1 MSGATVKTC
10 EMTPKNGEWVIDF
23 GKLESLFTEKTR
35 LIIINSPHNPTGKVF
50 TKEEVD
56 KIVVILRKFP
66 EVLVLADEVYE
77 KCVYDNEEFPRIGT
91 YPELWN
97 RAITIMSSGKV
108 NFN

>member
-56 KIVVILRKFP
+56 KIVVILQKFP